1 MLLQSCSWNVNTQVM
16 GVSTQRYIPASQC
29 KITKL
34 GQFHSTVFLPICIP
48 SYKVSSSERSTDST
62 YLVVE
67 EKQSTEQAVQI
78 CGEQGEVD
86 RSGAGFLYDH
96 WHEAVE
102 TKHAG
107 TKANVQQS

>member
-34 GQFHSTVFLPICIP
+34 GQFHSRVFLPICIP